1 MRYSAGSG
9 GAKQLSQAFL
19 ECVVSPNRGRLRVSF
34 CKDNPSK
41 LPHDKGTL
49 ERVTWLVQEQL
60 LQAMR
65 GTHRKGRKPMQE
77 LRVAIAAMVCVSAAT
92 FGALEAKASSACSS
106 EPQLL
111 ASFVS
116 GQDIPESVTT
126 DEQGNLYVSVGNTVQ
141 VQAPGG
147 SFGVFATLPLPVAA
161 LGVKVGPDGCVY
173 NASTSLSAVPGAF
186 VWRMCGAGSVEA
198 FAELDQLG
206 APNDLAFDD
215 DGSLFVTDPLL
226 GQIWKVDED
235 GNAEV
240 FLQHPLLAGNPAD
253 PALIFR
259 QIGVNGI
266 AFDQR
271 HRFLYVS
278 NTDAGSVL
286 RIDLAASTPEPV
298 VFAQDARLRGA
309 DGIAFDRSGKLL
321 VAVNAQDTLV
331 SLDKRGRLST
341 VASGGLL
348 DAPSSVVFGATR
360 QSKHTLY
367 LTSSAFSRTLG
378 LQPGTPQPALLT
390 LRVGTPG
397 LPLP

>member
-1 MRYSAGSG
+1 MH
-9 GAKQLSQAFL
+9 QF
-19 ECVVSPNRGRLRVSF
+19 
-34 CKDNPSK
+34 
-41 LPHDKGTL
+41 
-49 ERVTWLVQEQL
+49 
-60 LQAMR
+60 
-65 GTHRKGRKPMQE
+65 
-77 LRVAIAAMVCVSAAT
+77 RVAVAAMACASAVT
-92 FGALEAKASSACSS
+92 LGAFDAGASNSCNAQ
-106 EPQLL
+106 PTLL

-116 GQDIPESVTT
+116 GQDIPESITT
-126 DEQGNLYVSVGNTVQ
+126 DRQGNLYVSVGNTVQ
-141 VQAPGG
+141 VQQPGG
-147 SFGVFATLPLPVAA
+147 SFGVFATLPLPIAA
-161 LGVKVGPDGCVY
+161 LGVKIGPDGCVY

-186 VWRMCGAGSVEA
+186 VWRLCGAGSVEA
-198 FAELDQLG
+198 FAELDQTG

-226 GQIWKVDED
+226 GQIWRVDED

-266 AFDQR
+266 AFDHQ

-286 RIDLAASTPEPV
+286 RIDLSDATPEPV
-298 VFAQDARLRGA
+298 VFVQNARLRGA
-309 DGIAFDRSGKLL
+309 DGIAFDKSGNLL
-321 VAVNAQDTLV
+321 VAVNAQDKLV
-331 SLDKRGRLST
+331 SLDKRGRITT
-341 VASGGLL
+341 VASGGPV
-348 DAPSSVVFGATR
+348 DAPSSVVFGVTR

-378 LQPGTPQPALLT
+378 LQPGTPQPAVLT
-390 LRVGTPG
+390 LRADTPG

>member
-1 MRYSAGSG
+1 MH
-9 GAKQLSQAFL
+9 QLRA
-19 ECVVSPNRGRLRVSF
+19 
-34 CKDNPSK
+34 
-41 LPHDKGTL
+41 
-49 ERVTWLVQEQL
+49 
-60 LQAMR
+60 
-65 GTHRKGRKPMQE
+65 
-77 LRVAIAAMVCVSAAT
+77 AIAAMACASAVT
-92 FGALEAKASSACSS
+92 FGAFDAGASNSCSTQ
-106 EPQLL
+106 PTLL

-116 GQDIPESVTT
+116 GQDIPESITT

-141 VQAPGG
+141 VRSPGG
-147 SFGVFATLPLPVAA
+147 SFGVFGTLPLPIAA

-186 VWRMCGAGSVEA
+186 VWRLCGAGSVEA
-198 FAELDQLG
+198 FAELDQTG

-226 GQIWKVDED
+226 GQIWKVDEE
-235 GNAEV
+235 GTAEV

-266 AFDQR
+266 AFDHQ

-286 RIDLAASTPEPV
+286 RIDMSRATPEPS
-298 VFAQDARLRGA
+298 VFAQNARLRGV
-309 DGIAFDRSGKLL
+309 DGIAFDKAGNLL

-331 SLDKRGRLST
+331 SLDKRGRITT

-378 LQPGTPQPALLT
+378 LQPGTPQPAVLT
-390 LRVGTPG
+390 LRADTPG

>member
-1 MRYSAGSG
+1 MRR
-9 GAKQLSQAFL
+9 F
-19 ECVVSPNRGRLRVSF
+19 
-34 CKDNPSK
+34 
-41 LPHDKGTL
+41 
-49 ERVTWLVQEQL
+49 
-60 LQAMR
+60 
-65 GTHRKGRKPMQE
+65 
-77 LRVAIAAMVCVSAAT
+77 RVAIATVCAAAATGGALSARPESAA
-92 FGALEAKASSACSS
+92 A
-106 EPQLL
+106 EPCGPQPAVL

-126 DEQGNLYVSVGNTVQ
+126 DEAGNIYVSVGSTVQ
-141 VQAPGG
+141 VRAPGG
-147 SFGVFATLPLPVAA
+147 SFGVLGTLPLPIAA

-173 NASTSLSAVPGAF
+173 NASTSLTAEPGAF
-186 VWRMCGAGSVEA
+186 VWRVCGPGDVEA
-198 FAELDQLG
+198 FAELDHAG

-226 GQIWKVDED
+226 GQIWKIDED
-235 GNAEV
+235 GAASV

-286 RIDLAASTPEPV
+286 RIDMSRATPVPV

-309 DGIAFDRSGKLL
+309 DGLAFDRSGDLL
-321 VAVNAQDTLV
+321 VAVNAQDTVLSV
-331 SLDKRGRLST
+331 DRRGRIST

-360 QSKHTLY
+360 RDKHSLY

-378 LQPGTPQPALLT
+378 LQPGTPRPALLT
-390 LRVGTPG
+390 WRSGTPG